1 MSSNLWDKSGP
12 IVAQRARFAGAT
24 GNTPVKRQMADN
36 YSDRQTRF
44 YYRGLLR
51 DGIWL
56 GDPLLI
62 PIEVAE
68 WSDPD
73 PDDLS

>member
-1 MSSNLWDKSGP
+1 
-12 IVAQRARFAGAT
+12 
-24 GNTPVKRQMADN
+24 MADN